1 MENTICVI
9 EDNMPIRKL
18 FSTLLSKNGFQ
29 VVDFGDGATS
39 LAWLK
44 ENMPNAI
51 LCDILLPD
59 MNGSDILNFVRS
71 KPDGAKVPIIAA
83 TGFAKIND
91 REKYLEMGFDG
102 YISKPIN
109 TATFVQEI
117 KEYIEAKRS

>member
-1 MENTICVI
+1 MENTICIV
-9 EDNMPIRKL
+9 EDNTPIRKL
-18 FSTLLSKNGFQ
+18 FATLLSKNGFQ
-29 VVDFGDGATS
+29 VVDFGDGATA

-44 ENMPNAI
+44 DNTPNSM

-59 MNGSDILNFVRS
+59 MNGSDILAFVRQ
-71 KPDGAKVPIIAA
+71 KPNGDKIPVIAA

-109 TATFVQEI
+109 TATFVQEV
-117 KEYIEAKRS
+117 KDYIEAKRS

>member
-44 ENMPNAI
+44 DNMPNAI

-71 KPDGAKVPIIAA
+71 KSNGTNVPIIAA

-109 TATFVQEI
+109 TATFVQEV
-117 KEYIEAKRS
+117 KECIEAKKS